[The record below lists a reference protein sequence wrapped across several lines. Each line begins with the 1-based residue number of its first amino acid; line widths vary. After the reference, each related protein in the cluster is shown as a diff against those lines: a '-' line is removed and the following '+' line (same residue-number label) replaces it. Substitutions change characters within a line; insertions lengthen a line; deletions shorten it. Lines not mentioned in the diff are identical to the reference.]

1 MRCMLASLMVLALS
15 FQVCAATIQ
24 VPGDQP
30 TIQAGINAATDNDTV
45 LVASGTYVEN
55 INFLGKAVVLLSE
68 AGRDFTFIHPANPT
82 AVIVRFDSG
91 EDTTSVING
100 FTVRNTTHAYGI
112 LCLNSGPII
121 ENCDVSYCDGPGD
134 GGGIRCIYSGAK
146 VRGNRVHH
154 NTGEVTGGGIS
165 ITQQASEVLE
175 VTGNEVYEN
184 VAPHGPGIGAPSIGN
199 AIISRNVIWGNVGYA
214 EFGGG
219 IYIDAI
225 YPFIRVYNNTVVG
238 NSKGIV
244 VLGSTDVE
252 LRNNI
257 IAFNNEAGFVPNGA
271 VTAYNCV
278 WGNGS
283 ANTPGTDGIA
293 ADPLF
298 RNTLARDYRLQPSSP
313 CINAGDPAVGF
324 NDPDGSRNDI
334 GAFPFT
340 PEPDPLNRVIVG
352 PVEYLDA
359 SHLRVPISFANDS
372 DVVAAVS
379 VPLQWSSAEVM
390 VDSVSWL
397 NSRVSDWEITQAQA
411 DNNNQTLLIVATKIN
426 AAPADPGVGLL
437 CEVFLQ
443 APALLVGATVC
454 FDTTYIPPGGEFIF
468 TDENAQTL
476 YPSFEAYCFEFD
488 PPDARVAVPNGG
500 ETYISLHNE
509 TIIWRGYSDS
519 IDSTVVLLST
529 NGGSSFDTFVG
540 RVIGSDTTL
549 AWTVPVLW
557 EDDCR
562 VLVLHY
568 ETGQSIQQ
576 DASDGLFSIHSIG
589 DVNCSNSI
597 EISDVVCLIN
607 YIFSGGLGSCDC
619 IDRAKDVN
627 CDGRYNI
634 SDVVYL
640 VNFIFLGG
648 PPPCQNNSPV
658 SKSVSPDPTLSFRRS
673 DGSNEMIVA
682 TNSQFELA
690 AVELEIAISV
700 RSISDIQLVE
710 SQSGLNLYW
719 TATSSDHIKIGII
732 DPSGRS
738 VISAGATDLFKV
750 KLAEN
755 SAVES
760 NLISGIAVD
769 RGASEYRFASVK
781 TTSALPATFRLEQ
794 NWPNPFNPTTSIQ
807 YALPAAG
814 WVRLAIYNVLGNE
827 VRILVDG
834 NSVAGSYTVNWD
846 GRSNSNDVLP
856 SGVYFYR
863 LTTGS
868 HQETKKMLLLK

>member
-1 MRCMLASLMVLALS
+1 MRCILAFLMVLALS
-15 FQVCAATIQ
+15 FQVCAATIY
-24 VPGDQP
+24 VPADQP
-30 TIQAGINAATDNDTV
+30 NIQAGINAAASNDTV
-45 LVASGTYVEN
+45 LVAPGTYVEN

-68 AGRDFTFIHPANPT
+68 AGRDFTFIHPANPN

-100 FTVRNTTHAYGI
+100 FTVRYTNYAYGI

-199 AIISRNVIWGNVGYA
+199 AIISRNVIWGNIGYA

-219 IYIDAI
+219 IYVDAI
-225 YPFIRVYNNTVVG
+225 YPFIRVFNNTVVG

-244 VLGSTDVE
+244 VLGGGDVE
-252 LRNNI
+252 FRNNI
-257 IAFNNEAGFVPNGA
+257 VAFNEEAGFAPNGA
-271 VTAYNCV
+271 VSAYNCV

-293 ADPLF
+293 ADPVF
-298 RNTLARDYRLQPSSP
+298 RNALAHDYRLQASSP

-352 PVEYLDA
+352 PVAYLDA
-359 SHLRVPISFANDS
+359 SHFRVPISFANDS
-372 DVVAAVS
+372 DVVAAIS
-379 VPLQWSSAEVM
+379 VPLQWSSADVL

-397 NSRVSDWEITQAQA
+397 NSRVIDWEITQAQA

-426 AAPADPGVGLL
+426 AAPADPGAGLL

-443 APALLVGATVC
+443 APELLVGANVC

-468 TDENAQTL
+468 TDANAQTL

-488 PPDARVAVPNGG
+488 PPDARVVVPNGG
-500 ETYISLHNE
+500 EVYVGLHNE
-509 TIIWRGYSDS
+509 TIIWRSFSGN

-529 NGGSSFDTFVG
+529 NGGSSYDTFVG

-562 VLVLHY
+562 VSVLHY

-607 YIFSGGLGSCDC
+607 YIFSGGSGSCDC

-648 PPPCQNNSPV
+648 PPPCQDNLTA
-658 SKSVSPDPTLSFRRS
+658 SKLAGPDPTLSIWRN
-673 DGSNEMIVA
+673 DVTDQIVVS
-682 TNSQFELA
+682 TESQFELA
-690 AVELEIAISV
+690 AVELEIGISAA
-700 RSISDIQLVE
+700 SISDIQLVD

-719 TATSSDHIKIGII
+719 TATSSNQIKIGII
-732 DPSGRS
+732 DLSGQS
-738 VISAGATDLFKV
+738 VISAGATDLFRV
-750 KLAEN
+750 KLSEN
-755 SAVES
+755 STVEP
-760 NLISGIAVD
+760 NVISGIAVD
-769 RGASEYRFASVK
+769 RRASEYRLTSVK
-781 TTSALPATFRLEQ
+781 TTSALPTTYLLDQ
-794 NWPNPFNPTTSIQ
+794 NRPNPFNPTTSIQ
-807 YALPAAG
+807 YSLPVTG
-814 WVRLAIYNVLGNE
+814 WVKLAIYNILGNQ
-827 VRILVDG
+827 VRILVDETKP
-834 NSVAGSYTVNWD
+834 AGSHTVNWD

-863 LTTGS
+863 LTAGS
-868 HQETKKMLLLK
+868 YQETKKMLLLK